1 MYVHKRLT
9 RFVRYSKPKPI
20 GINAAATAKN
30 IGITFRAVR
39 IGCHAGSRCCLNAVS
54 IREKKT

>member
-1 MYVHKRLT
+1 VKYN
-9 RFVRYSKPKPI
+9 KPTPI

-30 IGITFRAVR
+30 IGIPLRAVR

-54 IREKKT
+54 VIII